1 MNRQAQAAVLFL
13 LGASLLHAATTDLY
27 LRYVKQGLRPLVLV
41 SGAVL
46 IAAALATAWYERKHA
61 RSRKRAHAGHTD
73 ADHPDARNRRAD
85 HPAAEDPRA
94 GHTGAE
100 DSRAG
105 HTGAEDSR
113 AGHTDAEDPRGEH
126 TDARNPDAEHPHTE
140 HTDADHVHPEP
151 RISWLL
157 VLPLLALILVAPPA
171 LGSYSATRT
180 GTALQEPL
188 AYPDLPEADPLPLD
202 VVDYAGRAVYDHG
215 RTLHDR
221 RIQLT
226 GFLALDRDGTPYLV
240 RMALNCCAADA
251 QPVKVALTGQVPP
264 VLQPDTWLRV
274 TGTYTPR
281 RTKDPVNGG
290 PIPFIEVT
298 EAKPVAEPTDPYD
311 ESWNG

>member
-1 MNRQAQAAVLFL
+1 MNRQAQSAVLFL

-41 SGAVL
+41 AGAVL
-46 IAAALATAWYERKHA
+46 IAAAVATVWYERKRARRHKRAGEQPSHAHA
-61 RSRKRAHAGHTD
+61 RSQAHVESHALSAAESPAPSDAGSHAHADLESLTHS
-73 ADHPDARNRRAD
+73 A
-85 HPAAEDPRA
+85 
-94 GHTGAE
+94 
-100 DSRAG
+100 
-105 HTGAEDSR
+105 
-113 AGHTDAEDPRGEH
+113 
-126 TDARNPDAEHPHTE
+126 PH
-140 HTDADHVHPEP
+140 AHPEP
-151 RISWLL
+151 RVSWLL

-188 AYPDLPEADPLPLD
+188 AYPDLPAADPLPLT

-215 RTLHDR
+215 RTLRGRHVR
-221 RIQLT
+221 LT

-281 RTKDPVNGG
+281 RAEDPVNGG

-298 EAKPVAEPTDPYD
+298 EAKPVPEPTDPYD
-311 ESWNG
+311 ESWNS